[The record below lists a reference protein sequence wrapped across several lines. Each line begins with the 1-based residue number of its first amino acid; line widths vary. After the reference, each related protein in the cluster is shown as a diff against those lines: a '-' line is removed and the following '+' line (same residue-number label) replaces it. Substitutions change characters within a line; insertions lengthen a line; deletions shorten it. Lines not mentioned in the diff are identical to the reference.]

1 MGIKFQISI
10 ATTGFQTIN
19 YQSLLTNKLPLD
31 NMQTLP
37 NPNGMPEALEGVRV
51 LDCSQIL
58 AGPFCSMLL
67 ADMGA
72 DVIKIEKP
80 NGGDDTR
87 RMGPPFIDT
96 ESAAFLA
103 MNRNKRSIVLNFKE
117 QSGVQAMK
125 TLVKD
130 ADIVIEN
137 YRTGTMARLGLG
149 YEDLKNI
156 NPGIIYCSISGFGR
170 TGPYANRGGFDL
182 VAQGMSGL
190 MSITGVPDSPPVKVG
205 VPIADMN
212 AGMFATY
219 GILTAYIN
227 KLRTK
232 KGQYLEISLLEAAIA
247 YTVWESAGYF
257 ATGDIA
263 EPLGSSHRNS
273 APYQALKTKDGHINV
288 GAPNQSNW
296 ERFANAI
303 ERSDL
308 VTRNDFK
315 DNASRLVNRESLE
328 RELELTL
335 TTKNSS
341 EWLEVL
347 EKSGVPAGPILNIS
361 EVWNDP
367 QVEARN
373 MKVTLDHPTAGKITN
388 IGLAA
393 KLYSTPGRITKP
405 APLLGEHT
413 REILVDAGY
422 SKKNIEDLIDSG
434 AAVTNDS

>member
-1 MGIKFQISI
+1 
-10 ATTGFQTIN
+10 
-19 YQSLLTNKLPLD
+19 
-31 NMQTLP
+31 MQTLP

-72 DVIKIEKP
+72 DVVKIEKP

-137 YRTGTMARLGLG
+137 YRTGTMDRLGLG
-149 YEDLKNI
+149 YKDLNNI

-190 MSITGVPDSPPVKVG
+190 MSITGVPNSPPVKVG

-227 KLRTK
+227 KLRTR

-273 APYQALKTKDGHINV
+273 APYQALKTKDGHINI

-303 ERSDL
+303 ERTDL
-308 VTRNDFK
+308 VARNEFK

-328 RELELTL
+328 VELELTL
-335 TTKNSS
+335 TTKSS
-341 EWLEVL
+341 GEWLEVL
-347 EKSGVPAGPILNIS
+347 EKCGVPAGPILNVS

-367 QVEARN
+367 QIQARN
-373 MKVTLDHPTAGKITN
+373 MEVTLEHPTAGKIKN

-405 APLLGEHT
+405 APLLGQHT
-413 REILVDAGY
+413 REVLMNAGY
-422 SKKNIEDLIDSG
+422 SKKNIEALVDSG
-434 AAVTNDS
+434 AAVINDS

>member
-1 MGIKFQISI
+1 
-10 ATTGFQTIN
+10 
-19 YQSLLTNKLPLD
+19 
-31 NMQTLP
+31 MQTLP

-308 VTRNDFK
+308 VTRNEFK

>member
-1 MGIKFQISI
+1 M
-10 ATTGFQTIN
+10 
-19 YQSLLTNKLPLD
+19 LTLD

-37 NPNGMPEALEGVRV
+37 NPNGMPEALEGVRI

-137 YRTGTMARLGLG
+137 YRTGTMDRLGLG

-190 MSITGVPDSPPVKVG
+190 MSITGVPNSPPVKVG

-227 KLRTK
+227 KLRTN

-296 ERFANAI
+296 ERFASAI
-303 ERSDL
+303 ERTDL
-308 VTRNDFK
+308 VTRNEFK
-315 DNASRLVNRESLE
+315 DNASRLINRESLE
-328 RELELTL
+328 VELELTL
-335 TTKNSS
+335 TTKSS
-341 EWLEVL
+341 GEWLEVL
-347 EKSGVPAGPILNIS
+347 EKGGVPAGPILNVS

-367 QVEARN
+367 QIQARN
-373 MKVTLDHPTAGKITN
+373 MEVTLDHPTAGKIKN

-405 APLLGEHT
+405 APLLGQHT
-413 REILVDAGY
+413 REVLMNAGY
-422 SKKNIEDLIDSG
+422 SKKNIEALVDSG
-434 AAVTNDS
+434 AAVINDS

>member
-1 MGIKFQISI
+1 
-10 ATTGFQTIN
+10 
-19 YQSLLTNKLPLD
+19 
-31 NMQTLP
+31 MQTLP

-190 MSITGVPDSPPVKVG
+190 MSITGVPNSPPVKVG

-232 KGQYLEISLLEAAIA
+232 KGQYLEISLMEAAIA

-308 VTRNDFK
+308 VTRNEFK

-413 REILVDAGY
+413 REILVDSGY

>member
-1 MGIKFQISI
+1 
-10 ATTGFQTIN
+10 
-19 YQSLLTNKLPLD
+19 
-31 NMQTLP
+31 MQTLP
-37 NPNGMPEALEGVRV
+37 NPNDMPEALEGVRV

-308 VTRNDFK
+308 VTRNEFK

-328 RELELTL
+328 TELELTL